1 MKQYIV
7 NQTCAKNEK
16 KWVWRKKSQK
26 KLCVQTK
33 EPCQILLLDRDKTK
47 NKHYEQTLKYL
58 VIYIWHTRA
67 NFKKFYCNALGQN
80 QATNFS
86 PKPET

>member
-1 MKQYIV
+1 MKQYTV

-26 KLCVQTK
+26 NHSSDKK
-33 EPCQILLLDRDKTK
+33 PCQILLLDRDKTK

-58 VIYIWHTRA
+58 DKVHLVERA
-67 NFKKFYCNALGQN
+67 
-80 QATNFS
+80 
-86 PKPET
+86 